1 MADTNVVLMAIVSGG
16 LGGALLLLVWS
27 GRGQVPDPT
36 RPPSRL
42 AQLAA
47 QQRSPLLLARLAAG
61 VLVALLVGVVTR
73 WPVAALGLGGLV
85 AFWPALMG
93 GAASEQQHIAFLEAV
108 VTWTESLRDT
118 ASGHA
123 GLEQV
128 IPATAQNA
136 APPIRPALLRLTGQ
150 LRAKVS
156 LEQALGQLA
165 EQLDHSADLIIAALQ
180 MNVAARGD
188 GLVGVLSN
196 LAVAGRE
203 ELDLR
208 RKVTAGRAGDR
219 RAMQLMLAI
228 VLAVATFLT
237 LFSSDYTAPYR
248 TVAGQIALAVVIGL
262 FATSFLW
269 IRALARAK
277 PPTPFLP
284 VAGQSVDP
292 MEARIVAALTTAR
305 GNTGLTVGQLTL
317 TDPLAAPATTS
328 SVPAPARTVGRR

>member
-1 MADTNVVLMAIVSGG
+1 MVETGVVLMALVGGG
-16 LGGALLLLVWS
+16 LGGALLLLVFALQ
-27 GRGQVPDPT
+27 GQVPDLT
-36 RPPSRL
+36 RPPNRL

-47 QQRSPLLLARLAAG
+47 RQRSPLPLARLAAG

-93 GAASEQQHIAFLEAV
+93 GAPGEQHSIAFLEAV

-150 LRAKVS
+150 LRAKVP

-180 MNVAARGD
+180 MNVRTRGD

-208 RKVTAGRAGDR
+208 RKVTAGRAADR

-237 LFSSDYTAPYR
+237 LFSADYTAPYR
-248 TVAGQIALAVVIGL
+248 TVAGQIALAVVMGL

-292 MEARIVAALTTAR
+292 MEARIVAALTTGRA
-305 GNTGLTVGQLTL
+305 N
-317 TDPLAAPATTS
+317 TDPSVDRLVLTEPVVAPAAALS
-328 SVPAPARTVGRR
+328 APARAGGRR